1 MDLRIEIKDENDK
14 VRYRG
19 TVYQDGSDS
28 EGLDRIIFWLE
39 LLGAQDTID
48 WEHWKNTPGV

>member
-1 MDLRIEIKDENDK
+1 MMDLRIEIKDENDN

-28 EGLDRIIFWLE
+28 EGLDRIISWLE
-39 LLGAQDTID
+39 HFFNMQDTEEYSGD
-48 WEHWKNTPGV
+48 D